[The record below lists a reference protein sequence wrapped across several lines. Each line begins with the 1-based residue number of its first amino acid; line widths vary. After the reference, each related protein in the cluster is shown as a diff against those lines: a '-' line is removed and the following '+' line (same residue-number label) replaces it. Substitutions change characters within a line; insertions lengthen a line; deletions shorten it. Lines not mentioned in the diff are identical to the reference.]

1 MEEKIAMPAE
11 EMYKPLT
18 KEELEEMEKLK
29 NTPEVKAY
37 NKARREYYKQRQ
49 KLYMLRWNYKQ
60 GARLIEEKENAVL

>member
-29 NTPEVKAY
+29 DS
-37 NKARREYYKQRQ
+37 
-49 KLYMLRWNYKQ
+49 L
-60 GARLIEEKENAVL
+60 